1 MDNIISMELTQNQ
14 TAAKKPRFFVP
25 QQLQIASWND
35 VKELFEALDH
45 ENIDGK
51 EQFLNWLKKLSELEA
66 VMQEELAWRYI
77 RHTCNT
83 KNQELS
89 DALHFF
95 YQEIEPHAQ
104 KFFDKFNRKILASAA
119 LDELEHE
126 QKFQV
131 YFRTLRKST
140 EIFREE
146 NLAII
151 SEIQTLS
158 SEYGKIS
165 GAMTITHQGKEYT
178 FNQAA
183 NFLKEKDRN
192 LRKEILDKI
201 MDRRF
206 QDKDKL
212 NKLFDELLQKRHQMA
227 LNAGFENF
235 RDYMFAELGR
245 FDYSPKDCKQ
255 FHQSIIEHVVPAV
268 EAIEQD
274 RKQRLGYDE
283 LKPYDL
289 EVDPDGN
296 PPLKIFENGE
306 QLLELTIR
314 NFKAIDPEFAKVI
327 ERMNQL
333 GHLDLESRI
342 GKAPGG
348 YNYPLYESGLPF
360 IFMNAAGDLR
370 DVVTMAHEGGHAV
383 HAVLCDELELS
394 AFKHTPSEIAEV
406 ASMAMEL
413 IAMEHWDT
421 IFSNQ
426 NELKRAKHIQLEKIL
441 SVFPWIACV
450 DAFQH
455 WVYENP
461 KHSVAERESAWC
473 AITDQIQGNVVDR
486 SDYQQ
491 YKGSGWHK
499 QLHIFEVPFYYIEYA
514 IAQLGAIG
522 IWKNYKEN
530 PQKAL
535 QQYKNALTAG
545 YTKPL
550 PELYNIAGVE
560 FNFSPDYVKS
570 LTDFVLAEK
579 AKI

>member
-1 MDNIISMELTQNQ
+1 MELTQNQ

-25 QQLQIASWND
+25 QRLMITSWAD
-35 VKELFEALDH
+35 VRKLFETLDQ
-45 ENIDGK
+45 EDIDNK
-51 EQFLNWLKKLSELEA
+51 EQLLAWLKKLSELEA

-83 KNQELS
+83 KDQSLS
-89 DALHFF
+89 DALHFY
-95 YQEIEPHAQ
+95 YQEIEPHTQ
-104 KFFDKFNRKILASAA
+104 KFFDKFNRKILASAV
-119 LDELEHE
+119 LNELEQE
-126 QKFQV
+126 QKFQI
-131 YFRTLRKST
+131 YFRSLRKST

-146 NLAII
+146 NLQLI

-165 GAMTITHQGKEYT
+165 GAMTIFYNDKEYT

-183 NFLKEKDRN
+183 NFLKERDRN

-201 MDRRF
+201 MHRRF

-212 NKLFDELLQKRHQMA
+212 NKLFDDLLQKRHKMA
-227 LNAGFENF
+227 LNAGFKNF

-245 FDYSPKDCKQ
+245 FDYSPEDCKQ
-255 FHQSIIEHVVPAV
+255 FHQSIIKHVVPAV
-268 EAIEQD
+268 QAIEED
-274 RKQRLGYDE
+274 RKRRLGYDI

-289 EVDPDGN
+289 DVDPDGN
-296 PPLKIFENGE
+296 PPLKVFENGE
-306 QLLELTIR
+306 QLLALTIK
-314 NFKAIDPEFAKVI
+314 NFKAIDPEFAEVI
-327 ERMNQL
+327 ARMNQL

-383 HAVLCDELELS
+383 HAVLCDKLELS

-421 IFSNQ
+421 IFSDQ
-426 NELKRAKHIQLEKIL
+426 DELKRAKHIQLEKIL

-461 KHSVAERESAWC
+461 DHTIAEREKAWTT
-473 AITDQIQGNVVDR
+473 ITNQTQGIAVDR
-486 SDYQQ
+486 SDYALYQ
-491 YKGSGWHK
+491 GSGWHK

-530 PQKAL
+530 PQRAL
-535 QQYKNALTAG
+535 RQYKDALTAG
-545 YTKPL
+545 YTKTL
-550 PELYNIAGVE
+550 PELYRIAGVE
-560 FNFSPDYVKS
+560 FNFSSEYVKS
-570 LTDFVLAEK
+570 LTDFVLVEK